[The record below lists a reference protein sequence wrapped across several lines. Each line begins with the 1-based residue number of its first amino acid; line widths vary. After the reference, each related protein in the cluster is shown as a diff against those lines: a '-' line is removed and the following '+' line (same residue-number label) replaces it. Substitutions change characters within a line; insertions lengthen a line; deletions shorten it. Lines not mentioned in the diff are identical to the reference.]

1 MWTFIDVNGEGNSN
15 PLQYSCLE
23 NPMDGG
29 AWRSTVHG
37 VAEPDTTEATWQ
49 RCESAF
55 HQCWVW
61 ERLQLALCLLFLTI
75 LQLCRLPPPLPR
87 SSLQLFLPIHL
98 IPAQV
103 CQLLHCTTGLFKG
116 LCTARF
122 KMFSLLLIFFM
133 YYLCEKYY
141 KPPINLLQYRTI

>member
-1 MWTFIDVNGEGNSN
+1 MWMEKETATHFSIH
-15 PLQYSCLE
+15 
-23 NPMDGG
+23 
-29 AWRSTVHG
+29 AWRIPWMEGPGGLQSMG

-116 LCTARF
+116 LCTARL